1 MLFLGKNIQ
10 GSGKGSKK
18 LLTPARVIQETN
30 KAIAEILRGD
40 IPKRTDAPAGRGHGG
55 PRSDLKILRKIAA
68 YVVESGGKRI
78 RPLFLYY
85 LGKAHHHD
93 GTELIRLGALLEIVH
108 AASLLH
114 DDVIDRADERR
125 SRPTGAKLFGNKEVV
140 LGGDHLLSS
149 GLRYLNAMGNP
160 RYMEVFTDAIQA
172 LSEAELLQMQ
182 HHFDLKTDL
191 KIHARIVDGKTA
203 VLFRAAG
210 ALVAL
215 MQNAD
220 GDYYRSEPALLGE
233 LFGRYFQHR
242 DDYLDYFD
250 AARLRKKGLQDF
262 ANGIVTR
269 PLAYLLKAAERHE
282 TTLLRK
288 EWDYSRANGR
298 VRAEGEILQLMQK
311 HRIEAKCLE
320 LLYADESQI
329 LAALTVLPA
338 KEPGEIIAREFQ
350 KILAVRAA

>member
-1 MLFLGKNIQ
+1 LLFIGKNSQ

-30 KAIAEILRGD
+30 QAISRILRGD
-40 IPKRTDAPAGRGHGG
+40 MPKRKDAPAGRGHGG
-55 PRSDLKILRKIAA
+55 PQSDLKILRKIAA

-85 LGKAHHHD
+85 LGKAHNHD
-93 GTELIRLGALLEIVH
+93 GAELIQLGALLEIVH

-149 GLRYLNAMGNP
+149 GLKYLNALGNP
-160 RYMEVFTDAIQA
+160 RYMEIFTDAIQA
-172 LSEAELLQMQ
+172 LSEAELVQMQ

-191 KIHARIVDGKTA
+191 KTHARIVDGKTA

-210 ALVAL
+210 ALVSTL
-215 MQNAD
+215 KND
-220 GDYYRSEPALLGE
+220 GVDYYRSEPAILGE
-233 LFGRYFQHR
+233 RFGRYFQHR

-269 PLAYLLKAAERHE
+269 PLVFLLHAAPRSESA
-282 TTLLRK
+282 LLRK
-288 EWDYSRANGR
+288 EWDFARLNGR
-298 VRAEGEILQLMQK
+298 VRSEGDILQLLQK
-311 HRIEAKCLE
+311 HRIEEKCLE
-320 LLYADESQI
+320 LLRSDENHI
-329 LAALTVLPA
+329 LAALAALPE
-338 KEPGEIIAREFQ
+338 KEPGQIITREFQ